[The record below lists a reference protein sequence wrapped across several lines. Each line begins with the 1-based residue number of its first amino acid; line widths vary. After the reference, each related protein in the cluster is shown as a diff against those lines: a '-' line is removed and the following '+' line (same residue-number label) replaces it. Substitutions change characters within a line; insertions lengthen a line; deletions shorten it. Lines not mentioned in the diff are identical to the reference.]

1 MVWKVLVSENARRKA
16 LLKPCGSP
24 IRRIARASIHSGI
37 WPSSAA
43 SCRPMLTG
51 FKKLYQDGS
60 VREAPCM
67 GHIRRK
73 FYDLMET
80 RHSAVATKA
89 VECIAALYLIEKEIR
104 GRPSEERNARARPL
118 LESMREWLKASLL
131 PTPPQVGDHR
141 GYPLCARP
149 PWRVIPTTP
158 SHDNSSA
165 TAWPTSTT
173 SRAHLIGLGRAGR
186 NWQFPTLHRCV
197 ISTPTQSVQHIGRG

>member
-1 MVWKVLVSENARRKA
+1 VWFTYSPDRKGEHPQRHLA
-16 LLKPCGSP
+16 KF
-24 IRRIARASIHSGI
+24 RGI
-37 WPSSAA
+37 LQADAYS
-43 SCRPMLTG
+43 G

-80 RHSAVATKA
+80 HHSAVATKA
-89 VECIAALYLIEKEIR
+89 VEGVAAPYLIEKEIR
-104 GRPSEERNARARPL
+104 GRPPEERNARARPL

-149 PWRVIPTTP
+149 GALSRRRLPTTRARQLLGP
-158 SHDNSSA
+158 RRPPAAPISS
-165 TAWPTSTT
+165 
-173 SRAHLIGLGRAGR
+173 G
-186 NWQFPTLHRCV
+186 
-197 ISTPTQSVQHIGRG
+197 